1 MLERWV
7 EFKEGYSVSDYGRV
21 RTNSSG
27 SNTVVLKKCWGF
39 LKITLT
45 IVVFVLLLILAITK
59 GAILILIENI
69 KNKLEVL

>member
-1 MLERWV
+1 M
-7 EFKEGYSVSDYGRV
+7 
-21 RTNSSG
+21 
-27 SNTVVLKKCWGF
+27 VLKKCWGF